1 MMPHVVQSFIDK
13 GIGKI
18 ISRKL
23 MVWVSATV
31 LMYMGNLDSGDWVVI
46 SGLYLGSQSIIDA
59 IVKMKGMN
67 R

>member
-1 MMPHVVQSFIDK
+1 MPHVVQSFIDK